1 MASTNAEKIKDE
13 VVRLVAL
20 DKAGRSASDLVQAV
34 ASAQNVQTE
43 NVRQV
48 LRTLLEKGALII
60 GPDLN
65 LHTRNFLNK

>member
-13 VVRLVAL
+13 VVRLVAQN
-20 DKAGRSASDLVQAV
+20 KGGRSASDLVQMV

-43 NVRQV
+43 LVRQA
-48 LRTLLEKGALII
+48 LRILLEKGALII

-65 LHTRNFLNK
+65 LHTRNLLNK